1 MQHISITLKINTRSC
16 SAFFLFHIRE
26 LSDEPGIDRDR
37 AMFRWIE
44 SFWQH
49 NPVMQH
55 FFSDRSIKAFS
66 EVLPDLFFRKNQRK
80 RKSRV
85 YIDNHNRFP
94 FLI

>member
-1 MQHISITLKINTRSC
+1 VI
-16 SAFFLFHIRE
+16 FLFHIRE

-44 SFWQH
+44 AFWQH
-49 NPVMQH
+49 NPVVQH

-66 EVLPDLFFRKNQRK
+66 EVLLDLFFRETQRK
-80 RKSRV
+80 GKSRIC
-85 YIDNHNRFP
+85 IDIHNRFP